1 MDVSAFVVFL
11 AGLLSFL
18 SPCVL
23 PLVPGY
29 VSMLSGIG
37 VDQLKEGQGS
47 TGKLLLSATAFV
59 VGFSV
64 VFITFGASASA
75 VGSFLLKNRNLLA
88 PIAGALIV
96 LFGLHLIG
104 WLVKISVRVGLI
116 VGALLV
122 AVGLFLNFRSGGA
135 MAVKPV
141 HFYAAALIFLIGP
154 SLTRWLNRD
163 VHLRNVGG
171 NQPGMVSGFLLG
183 FAFAFGW
190 TPCIGPI
197 LGGVLL
203 IASTKNTVG
212 EGIFLL
218 ACYSAGLA
226 IPFLLFAVGIG
237 RFMKFYKSFRQ
248 YVHWVEV
255 GSGVLLLLFGGLVFF
270 NELTMVSSKL
280 AFFQPEN
287 LIVIAK
293 GKSPSNG
300 STASSQQ
307 NASPTALANE
317 PDVTFKDLQ
326 GNNVALSS
334 LKGRVVLVNFW
345 GTWCE
350 PCRGEIP
357 ILIAMQ
363 QKYSSKGL
371 TILGVATNDD
381 EKAVDPFIHN
391 TQFNVD
397 GHQMTMNYPIV
408 MGSDDIST
416 KFGGLLGMPT
426 SFLISRDGKI
436 IKRYIGAFANADE
449 INKEVESHL

>member
-1 MDVSAFVVFL
+1 
-11 AGLLSFL
+11 
-18 SPCVL
+18 
-23 PLVPGY
+23 
-29 VSMLSGIG
+29 
-37 VDQLKEGQGS
+37 
-47 TGKLLLSATAFV
+47 
-59 VGFSV
+59 
-64 VFITFGASASA
+64 
-75 VGSFLLKNRNLLA
+75 
-88 PIAGALIV
+88 
-96 LFGLHLIG
+96 
-104 WLVKISVRVGLI
+104 VKISVRVGLI

-122 AVGLFLNFRSGGA
+122 AVGLFLNFRSGNA
-135 MAVKPV
+135 MALKPV
-141 HFYAAALIFLIGP
+141 HFYATALIFLIGP

-237 RFMKFYKSFRQ
+237 RFMKFYTSFRK

-293 GKSPSNG
+293 GKSPSNV
-300 STASSQQ
+300 STASSQPS
-307 NASPTALANE
+307 ASPTALANE

-326 GNNVALSS
+326 GNDVALSS
-334 LKGRVVLVNFW
+334 LKGKVVLVNFW

-357 ILIAMQ
+357 ILIKMQ
-363 QKYSSKGL
+363 QAYSSKGF